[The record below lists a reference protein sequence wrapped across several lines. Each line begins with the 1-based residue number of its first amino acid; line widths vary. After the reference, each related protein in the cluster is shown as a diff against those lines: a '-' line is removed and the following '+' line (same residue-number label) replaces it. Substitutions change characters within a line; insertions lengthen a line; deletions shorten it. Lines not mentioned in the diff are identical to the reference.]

1 MTDVSIVTQLPLWS
15 FPLSRSKTPEKQP
28 DLHTLWQSPEHLPTC
43 VTASPTIMR
52 CFELLAPLDWGHF
65 PERNLQRNW
74 GQLTIPYAALA
85 AAELIRLNEA
95 LPSLKRLR
103 RFLSEQPGFI

>member
-1 MTDVSIVTQLPLWS
+1 MTNEPIVTQLPLWS
-15 FPLSRSKTPEKQP
+15 FPFGSVKTPEKQP
-28 DLHTLWQSPEHLPTC
+28 DLRTLWQYPEHLPRC

-74 GQLTIPYAALA
+74 GQFTTPYAALA
-85 AAELIRLNEA
+85 AAELIRLNET
-95 LPSLKRLR
+95 LPSMGRLR
-103 RFLSEQPGFI
+103 RLRPQRFSL